1 MLNHLFI
8 KNTPMVGIDIGSH
21 AIKAVLL
28 SRAQQHYQL
37 EAFAIELLEHQAI
50 VAHDIRDIK
59 AVTGA
64 LRRIRERIPVTV
76 KDAVIAVSGYTTVNK
91 EILLAENLTDT
102 ELEQQ
107 ILFQAGSLF
116 PFPLQESYF
125 DFERMG
131 TVTNNKQSVM
141 LSVCRSSYIQP
152 RLAALEAAGFI
163 PRIVDIERNVL
174 CEAAILCISQLAI
187 PEAAAVAVIDIGH
200 SLLTFCVVQQGR
212 LLYHREQIFSGYEPI
227 VSENSLPYSC
237 GEAVFLQSQLLQQI
251 RRNIQAYQQQAA
263 FPPIQYLLFSGGAVL
278 SETLCSALSEELNI
292 PATIADPFAS
302 LLPAVKDCA
311 VKAGQAAQLM
321 IATGLAIRGFSSC
334 HL

>member
-91 EILLAENLTDT
+91 EILLAEDLTDT

-107 ILFQAGSLF
+107 ILYQAGTLF

-125 DFERMG
+125 DFEKTGIVANSRQN
-131 TVTNNKQSVM
+131 VTI
-141 LSVCRSSYIQP
+141 SVCRSSYIQP

-174 CEAAILCISQLAI
+174 CQAAILCVSQLAI
-187 PEAAAVAVIDIGH
+187 PKTAVVAVIDIGH
-200 SLLTFCVVQQGR
+200 SLLTFCVIQQSR
-212 LLYHREQIFSGYEPI
+212 LLYHREQVFAGYEPI
-227 VSENSLPYSC
+227 VSESQSQYSC
-237 GEAVFLQSQLLQQI
+237 SEAVFLQNQLLQHI

-263 FPPIQYLLFSGGAVL
+263 FLPIQSLLFSGGAVL
-278 SETLCSALSEELNI
+278 SEAFCSVLSEELNV
-292 PATIADPFAS
+292 PAAIADPFSS

-311 VKAGQAAQLM
+311 VTAGQAAQLM
-321 IATGLAIRGFSSC
+321 IATGLALRGFSSC